1 MAKIS
6 NFKYSE
12 IIKSETAEANKIDNN
27 VPRELYDN
35 MLISHAGMQLV
46 RKILGNKPIITTSW
60 YRCEKLNKL
69 VNGSTTSSHKDC
81 LAVDFVVNHIS
92 HEKAFKLIKD
102 SDLQFD
108 QLIYEQRGQKV
119 WIHIGFGSKNRRQAF
134 QQIK

>member
-1 MAKIS
+1 MAKVS

-12 IIKSETAEANKIDNN
+12 IIKSETAEKHGIDNN
-27 VPRELYDN
+27 VPSKLIEN
-35 MLISHAGMQLV
+35 MLISHAGMELV
-46 RKILGNKPIITTSW
+46 RKVLGNKPIITTSW

-69 VNGSTTSSHKDC
+69 VNGSETSSHKDC

-102 SDLQFD
+102 SDIQFD
-108 QLIYEQRGQKV
+108 QLIYEKRGNKV
-119 WIHIGFGSKNRRQAF
+119 WIHIGFGSKCRRQAF